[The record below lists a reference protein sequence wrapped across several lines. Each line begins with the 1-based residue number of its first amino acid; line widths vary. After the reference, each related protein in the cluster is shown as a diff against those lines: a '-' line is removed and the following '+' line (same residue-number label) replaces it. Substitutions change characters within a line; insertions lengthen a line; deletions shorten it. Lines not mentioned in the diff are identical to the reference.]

1 MSEKDNRQEL
11 RGKLI
16 RAKDIEEVRAILGPE
31 TAEEEINQ
39 TWREIEA
46 HRPADGMEA
55 VDDDELAAVS
65 GGADRDLDDDG
76 CSATVEEGSWCG
88 SDDDCYYWD
97 VTYCNVDRCTDGQK
111 HEWDLYSAE
120 YEYDPMVSRAGGEVL
135 HRIYRCRKCGNTKED
150 RVMILYHR
158 R

>member
-31 TAEEEINQ
+31 TAEEEIIQ

-46 HRPADGMEA
+46 HRPEGNLEE
-55 VDDDELAAVS
+55 VDEDELDAVS

-76 CSATVEEGSWCG
+76 CSASVEKGSWCG
-88 SDDDCYYWD
+88 SDDYCTWFD
-97 VTYCNVDRCTDGQK
+97 VTYSNHSFCTDGKK
-111 HEWDLYSAE
+111 HDWELLYSGTGLIGYKCYYK
-120 YEYDPMVSRAGGEVL
+120 YECKKCQKLKTVL
-135 HRIYRCRKCGNTKED
+135 VE
-150 RVMILYHR
+150 
-158 R
+158 

>member
-1 MSEKDNRQEL
+1 MNEQENKQEL

-16 RAKDIEEVRAILGPE
+16 RAKDIEEVRALLGPE

-65 GGADRDLDDDG
+65 GGADRDWEKEG
-76 CSATVEEGSWCG
+76 CSATVEAGSWCG
-88 SDDDCYYWD
+88 SDDACVWVD
-97 VTYCNVDRCTDGQK
+97 VTYSNIDRCPVDGYR
-111 HEWDLYSAE
+111 HDW
-120 YEYDPMVSRAGGEVL
+120 YESGWKKTTYGRLFRED
-135 HRIYRCRKCGNTKED
+135 RIEIRKLYRCRKCQKRKEEI
-150 RVMILYHR
+150 V
-158 R
+158 